1 MVLNKIE
8 YKLEIFEGP
17 LDLLLHL
24 IEKNKIDIFDIPVA
38 LIIGQYLDYIYIME
52 QADMYIASEFID
64 MVSRLLYI
72 KSKMLLPK
80 DENEPDPREE
90 LVRILLDYSEIK
102 SIAEYLSERFE
113 IYRNRYEKSEN
124 TNISQILSDDEN
136 SSHQVITMINPS
148 VLYDIL
154 MNIAVKK
161 KDRMPP
167 PVEAIKILTNKK
179 PVTMTEK
186 IITVIRR
193 LYKYG
198 SLGFLELLRGKNS
211 KLRHDRHDDT
221 QGKFNNAEIDDIVAT
236 FATILELLKTNRIA
250 IIGDDIL
257 DCRFILNKEK
267 KVKNTDNSENTE

>member
-1 MVLNKIE
+1 MAFNNLNKIE

-17 LDLLLHL
+17 LDLLMHL
-24 IEKNKIDIFDIPVA
+24 IEKNKVDIFDIPVA
-38 LIIGQYLDYIYIME
+38 LIIEQYLDYIYIME

-113 IYRNRYEKSEN
+113 VYRNRYEKAEDTSIAQM
-124 TNISQILSDDEN
+124 ISKEDEIQSQQI
-136 SSHQVITMINPS
+136 ITVLNPS

-154 MNIAVKK
+154 MNMAVKK
-161 KDRMPP
+161 RENMPHI
-167 PVEAIKILTNKK
+167 EAIKVLTNKN
-179 PVTMTEK
+179 PVTMAEK
-186 IITVIRR
+186 IISVIRR
-193 LYKYG
+193 LYKHS
-198 SLGFLELLRGKNS
+198 SLGFLELLRNKSSSDN
-211 KLRHDRHDDT
+211 KDVVN
-221 QGKFNNAEIDDIVAT
+221 KIDDIVVT
-236 FATILELLKTNRIA
+236 FSAILELLKTNRIS
-250 IIGDDIL
+250 IIGEDIL

-267 KVKNTDNSENTE
+267 KVKTKI